1 MNLKNSIKK
10 NEEIIMP
17 KICGMTVKEANEIL
31 EKYELKIRE
40 GNYTDE
46 DIIKTQIPEDGMK
59 VKKGKEIIIE
69 TN

>member
-1 MNLKNSIKK
+1 MNLKNSITE

-17 KICGMTVKEANEIL
+17 NICGKTVKEANEIL

-46 DIIKTQIPEDGMK
+46 DVIKSQIPEDGMK
-59 VKKGKEIIIE
+59 IKKGKEVVIE
-69 TN
+69 TD

>member
-1 MNLKNSIKK
+1 MNLKNSVKK
-10 NEEIIMP
+10 NKEVIMP

-59 VKKGKEIIIE
+59 IKKGKEIIIE

>member
-10 NEEIIMP
+10 NKEVIMP
-17 KICGMTVKEANEIL
+17 KICGMKVKEANEIL

-59 VKKGKEIIIE
+59 IKKGKEIIIE

>member
-10 NEEIIMP
+10 NKEVIMP

-59 VKKGKEIIIE
+59 IKKGKEIIIE